1 MPSREHKHIRQS
13 NKQCRNSLS
22 QLIQMKDL
30 RSFRVSIHE
39 ISHMMFFKVSHA
51 HPVLSFP
58 SSTPALVLA
67 DNFVTDQRCT
77 INTSKTA
84 VF

>member
-1 MPSREHKHIRQS
+1 
-13 NKQCRNSLS
+13 
-22 QLIQMKDL
+22 MKDL

-51 HPVLSFP
+51 HHPLLSFP

-77 INTSKTA
+77 INISKTA